1 MSDIP
6 ASNIL
11 CLEDGKPILS
21 EKEIDSFCA
30 NVYDILNNQFFMDR
44 FVGDFAER
52 KLDALIETI
61 NQPDNDN
68 VKRNNLM
75 KEAERI
81 GDSYIR
87 KLLLTKLEEKND

>member
-1 MSDIP
+1 M
-6 ASNIL
+6 
-11 CLEDGKPILS
+11 EDGKPILS

-52 KLDALIETI
+52 KLDALIEAI
-61 NQPDNDN
+61 NQPDIDN